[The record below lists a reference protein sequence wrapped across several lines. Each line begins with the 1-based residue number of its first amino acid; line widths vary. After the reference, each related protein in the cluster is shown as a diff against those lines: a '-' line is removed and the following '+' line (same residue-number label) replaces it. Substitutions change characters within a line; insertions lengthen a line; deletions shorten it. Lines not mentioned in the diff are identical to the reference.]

1 MKIPQGIEIKL
12 IKGTELYVKGPQGVK
27 KAQVSGVREKG
38 GELEAE
44 DQVTRG
50 IIKKMIQGVK
60 TGYKQKIKIQG
71 VGYRAE
77 VQGREIEMHLGYKE
91 PKRVRIP
98 AGVEMTV
105 MGNGTIIEGRST
117 S

>member
-12 IKGTELYVKGPQGVK
+12 IKGTELYVKGPQGVQ
-27 KAQVSGVREKG
+27 KAQVTGVREKG

-105 MGNGTIIEGRST
+105 LGNGTIIEGRST